1 MGRNNGAGREE
12 AKYKE
17 ESLRGEAV
25 KQEPAKTIKFAR
37 RAPNPS
43 SLSPG
48 RKEALP
54 GHQTGASETTE
65 LAGRT
70 LSTGRRPYLGRP
82 SNRSWTR

>member
-54 GHQTGASETTE
+54 EEAIKQEHQRRQSW
-65 LAGRT
+65 LVGR
-70 LSTGRRPYLGRP
+70 
-82 SNRSWTR
+82 